1 MVECRSN
8 HTYNPPRHVLPMP
21 EPIQRRKLYQEVL
34 ERLMA
39 RIHSGEFLPGSQ
51 LPSERELMEQ
61 YGVGRPA
68 VREALQAME
77 RSGFVE
83 IAHGERARVV
93 DPTAE
98 RLIAQIA
105 VGAQHLLRTKPGML
119 QHLKEARVF
128 LETSTARMA
137 AERATPAQVA
147 QLRQLIAEHRASM
160 VNLEQFIERD
170 MAFHREIADIGGNP
184 IFPSI
189 VESMFRW
196 ASEFYTTLV
205 RAPGV
210 EELTLAEHQRI
221 VDAIAAH
228 DGDAAAEAMRLHLV
242 RANELYRQHGQQ

>member
-1 MVECRSN
+1 
-8 HTYNPPRHVLPMP
+8 MP

-34 ERLMA
+34 ERLME
-39 RIHSGEFLPGSQ
+39 RIHSGEFKPGSQ

-68 VREALQAME
+68 VREALQAMQ

-93 DPTAE
+93 DPTAD

-105 VGAQHLLRTKPGML
+105 EGAQHLLRTKPDML
-119 QHLKEARVF
+119 KHMKEARVF

-137 AERATPAQVA
+137 AERATEEQIARLQLAIAQ
-147 QLRQLIAEHRASM
+147 HRASM
-160 VNLEQFIERD
+160 VDLEEFIERD
-170 MAFHREIADIGGNP
+170 MAFHREIADISGNP

-189 VESMFRW
+189 VESMFKW
-196 ASEFYTTLV
+196 ASEFYYTLV
-205 RAPGV
+205 RAPGA
-210 EELTLAEHQRI
+210 EELTLTEHQRI

-228 DGDAAAEAMRLHLV
+228 DGDAAAEAMRAHLT
-242 RANELYRQHGQQ
+242 RANELYRDLGQQ